1 MHLLALTHLFYP
13 ARGGT
18 EIALLELSKKLVE
31 KGHRVTV
38 LTSNQLS
45 LEAFRNPQI
54 NTHLAQKE
62 WTEGIQICR
71 LPLSNRQRLFWA
83 KLGALFLR
91 SRVPGGDYLWFMTH
105 LPHLPQMIS
114 RARALKP
121 DILYAVPF
129 PAATP
134 FYARMAAK
142 TLGCPWVIQPHLH
155 PSDINDSLRKII
167 RWLFPQASA
176 VVVNTRAEQ
185 DFLINLGLSKDKL
198 PVIGQGI
205 DLSPLQTGDR
215 TDIRTRLGL
224 SQEPLILFMGRKVE
238 KKGLDTLLKAMPLVW
253 KDLPEARLI
262 LAGQSSPY
270 FQALWH
276 SQPETS
282 DRRIISLD
290 DFAEGEKAGLL
301 EACDLLVLPSLAE
314 SFGIVFLEAWALGK
328 PVIGARVPAVEA
340 LIDEE
345 QDGLL
350 VPFNDSSQLATQ
362 ILRLLNDPDLRKSL
376 GEKGHRK
383 VKTTYEIHQVADR
396 FEAFLNQLMRD
407 R

>member
-45 LEAFRNPQI
+45 LEAFRNPQA
-54 NTHLAQKE
+54 NRHLAQTE
-62 WTEGIQICR
+62 WAGGIQICR

-91 SRVPGGDYLWFMTH
+91 SRVPWGNSLWFMTH
-105 LPHLPQMIS
+105 LPYLPQMIS

-129 PAATP
+129 PTATS
-134 FYARMAAK
+134 FYACLAAK
-142 TLGCPWVIQPHLH
+142 SLRCPWVIQPHLH

-167 RWLFPQASA
+167 RWLFPLASA
-176 VVVNTRAEQ
+176 VVVNTRAER
-185 DFLINLGLSKDKL
+185 DFLINLGLSEGKL

-205 DLSPLQTGDR
+205 DLTPLQNGRLTN
-215 TDIRTRLGL
+215 IRARLGL
-224 SQEPLILFMGRKVE
+224 TQEPLILFLGRKVE
-238 KKGLDTLLKAMPLVW
+238 KKGLDTLLKAMPFVW
-253 KDLPEARLI
+253 NDHPDARLI
-262 LAGQSSPY
+262 VAGQSSPY

-276 SQPETS
+276 SRPETS

-290 DFAEGEKAGLL
+290 DFAEDEKARLL
-301 EACDLLVLPSLAE
+301 AACDLLVLPSQAE

-345 QDGLL
+345 ADGLL
-350 VPFNDSSQLATQ
+350 VPFNDPSRLGAQ
-362 ILRLLNDPDLRKSL
+362 ILRLINDPNLRKSL
-376 GEKGHRK
+376 GEAGRRK
-383 VKTTYEIHQVADR
+383 VETTYEIHQVADR
-396 FEAFLNQLMRD
+396 FEALLKRLGGTG
-407 R
+407 